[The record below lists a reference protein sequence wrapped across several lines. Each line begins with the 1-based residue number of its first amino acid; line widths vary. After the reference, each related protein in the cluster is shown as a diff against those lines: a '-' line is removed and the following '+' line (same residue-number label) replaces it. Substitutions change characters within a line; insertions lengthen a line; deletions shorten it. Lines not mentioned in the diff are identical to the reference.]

1 MRSSR
6 GIPASRVAEHFVFVL
21 ESLRRH
27 LEVQRDELARRVF
40 HDLLRSGEM
49 RFLVVTEALHPLR
62 LPAETVVPM
71 GRQANREDGSP
82 YVGNLFDRT
91 TEDELNGLENRVASW
106 IDGQER
112 LYFWY
117 RNRARKDY
125 FVQGWKRDRIYPDF
139 LWTLRPDP
147 NDDGDEGGA
156 IRGDDDRAE
165 DGGKFDQVF
174 VVETKG
180 LHLEESKDTDY
191 KKCVFAPLREAR
203 AEDELGRVRARDARG
218 PDALRGR
225 RGERLGAAPPVPVRR
240 PRPAVGRPLRPF
252 PSGKAPA
259 HQRGSAPGTRVIR
272 R

>member
-1 MRSSR
+1 
-6 GIPASRVAEHFVFVL
+6 
-21 ESLRRH
+21 
-27 LEVQRDELARRVF
+27 
-40 HDLLRSGEM
+40 M
-49 RFLVVTEALHPLR
+49 RFLVVMEALHPLR
-62 LPAETVVPM
+62 LPAEMVVPK

-82 YVGNLFDRT
+82 YVRNLFDRT
-91 TEDELNGLENRVASW
+91 MEDELNGLENRVASW

-139 LWTLRPDP
+139 LWTLHPDP
-147 NDDGDEGGA
+147 NDDGA

-180 LHLEESKDTDY
+180 LHLEDSKDTDY
-191 KKCVFAPLREAR
+191 KKSVFALCAKHAR
-203 AEDELGRVRARDARG
+203 KTNWGRVRAGDARG

-225 RGERLGAAPPVPVRR
+225 RGERLGAASPVAVRR
-240 PRPAVGRPLRPF
+240 PRPAGGRALRPF